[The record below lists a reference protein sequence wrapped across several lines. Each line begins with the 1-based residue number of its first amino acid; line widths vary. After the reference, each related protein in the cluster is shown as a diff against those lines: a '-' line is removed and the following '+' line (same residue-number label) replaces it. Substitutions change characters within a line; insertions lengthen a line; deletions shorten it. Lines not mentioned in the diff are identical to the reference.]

1 LIDPYEPNDYR
12 AIISDDW
19 ERHEKRRIK
28 MIKRQ
33 GIPVVATSICQVDSN
48 VKMSG

>member
-12 AIISDDW
+12 AIVSDDW
-19 ERHEKRRIK
+19 ERYEKRRIK

-33 GIPVVATSICQVDSN
+33 GTTFTPYHRTPRA
-48 VKMSG
+48 

>member
-33 GIPVVATSICQVDSN
+33 GITSRSN
-48 VKMSG
+48 VNMSG